1 MVIRTWP
8 RNGVS
13 SNLPR
18 GDISVLLTCHRVA
31 YLRKPHYRYVT
42 AWQIWGNPI
51 TDMSSR
57 GWFKETPLLICHR
70 VADLRKPHYWYV
82 IAWQIWGNPITDMSL
97 RGRFEETPLLI
108 CHRVADFRGGFRG
121 GAPGARPSPL
131 KLEKIWFVGVKS
143 WFFTRNTPKIFTPL
157 SARRNFFMCAPPN
170 LKSWIRPWLLLICH
184 RVANLRKSHY
194 VVYTIG
200 E

>member
-57 GWFKETPLLICHR
+57 GSFKETPLLICHR

-121 GAPGARPSPL
+121 GAPLP
-131 KLEKIWFVGVKS
+131 
-143 WFFTRNTPKIFTPL
+143 PKIGKNMIFWRKIVIFHTKYPK
-157 SARRNFFMCAPPN
+157 NFHA
-170 LKSWIRPWLLLICH
+170 S
-184 RVANLRKSHY
+184 LR
-194 VVYTIG
+194 
-200 E
+200 